1 MLASSIIIGISVLVS
16 LAMAYTPSASDIELF
31 KRTLKQ
37 GDVYDHLPESETTG
51 SCSKQSSTQV
61 VKRNCRYGKCEQT
74 KNGTDY
80 VCHCDQ
86 VKIVIFISFSAD

>member
-1 MLASSIIIGISVLVS
+1 MLASSLVILALVS
-16 LAMAYTPSASDIELF
+16 SALTYTPSASEIELF
-31 KRTLKQ
+31 KRALKQ
-37 GDVYDHLPESETTG
+37 GDAYDMVPESETTG
-51 SCSKQSSTQV
+51 SCSKQSSSQV

-86 VKIVIFISFSAD
+86 VKLYLLNT